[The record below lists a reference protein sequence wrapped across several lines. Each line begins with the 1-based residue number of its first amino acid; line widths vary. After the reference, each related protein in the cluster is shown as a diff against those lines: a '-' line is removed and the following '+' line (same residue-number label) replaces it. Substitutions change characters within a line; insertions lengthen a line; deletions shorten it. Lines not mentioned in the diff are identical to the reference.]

1 MTTART
7 PDAQPLRLVPGEG
20 AADPSPRPL
29 TDVGNCERF
38 VAEHGER
45 VRHCHPWDAW
55 LIFDG
60 TKWMKDEILQ
70 VEQLARLTVRNI
82 YKEALQ
88 APDADV
94 RKALAAHAVKSERR
108 DRLDAAIKLSRS
120 DLPVEPRELDAD
132 PWLFNVTNGT
142 LDLRTGELKPHR
154 REDFITKLAPVSYD
168 EKAKCP
174 RWDEF
179 LKRIFDGNTS
189 VIEFMQRAFG
199 YSLSG
204 LTSEQVLF
212 LLHGLGAN
220 GKSTLLETLRRLA
233 GEYAR
238 QADFS
243 TFLETDHDGARNDVA
258 ALKGARIVMAVEADS
273 RRALSESVVKQI
285 TGGDTIAARFLYG
298 EFFEF
303 KPELKLWLAANHR
316 PRIKGTDNAIW
327 RRVRLIP
334 FNVTIAEDE
343 RDPHLVE
350 KLESELPGILAWAVR
365 GCADWQE
372 NGLAAPPEVADATA
386 DYRAEEDQVGR
397 FVDDCCVMNPQATV
411 LASALFAAYRKWCEG
426 VGEKESS
433 QKAFGQRLEEK
444 RFKAGRNNRARFWT
458 GIHLPAADQDGDA

>member
-1 MTTART
+1 MKAETI
-7 PDAQPLRLVPGEG
+7 AQDPPLHLVPGVE
-20 AADPSPRPL
+20 PRPL
-29 TDVGNCERF
+29 TDIGNAERF
-38 VAEHGER
+38 VAQHGDSI
-45 VRHCHPWDAW
+45 RHVHPWGSW

-60 TKWMKDEILQ
+60 KRWAKDETLQ
-70 VEQLARLTVRNI
+70 IEQLARLTARTI
-82 YKEALQ
+82 YDEAAAGMSEQ
-88 APDADV
+88 D
-94 RKALAAHAVKSERR
+94 RKALAAHAIKSERK
-108 DRLDAAIKLSRS
+108 DRLDAMIKLSRS
-120 DLPVEPRELDAD
+120 DVPVAPKELDAD
-132 PWLFNVTNGT
+132 PWLFSVSNGT

-154 REDFITKLAPVSYD
+154 REDLVTKLAPVAFD

-174 RWDEF
+174 KWDEF
-179 LKRIFDGNTS
+179 LKKIFEGNAGL
-189 VIEFMQRAFG
+189 IGFMQRAAG

-220 GKSTLLETLRRLA
+220 GKTTFLETLRRLG

-238 QADFS
+238 QADFG

-327 RRVRLIP
+327 RRVRLVP
-334 FNVTIAEDE
+334 FAVTIPEDE
-343 RDPHLVE
+343 RNPHMAD
-350 KLESELPGILAWAVR
+350 ELATELSGILAWAVR

-372 NGLAAPPEVADATA
+372 KGLTAPAEVTGATA
-386 DYRAEEDQVGR
+386 DYRAEEDQAGR
-397 FVDDCCVMNPQATV
+397 FIEDSCAMNSQATV
-411 LASALFAAYRKWCEG
+411 TAKALFAAYRKWCES

-444 RFKAGRNNRARFWT
+444 GFKPERNERARFWK
-458 GIHLPAADQDGDA
+458 GIHLPGVEADA